1 MLFTKHCLGDH
12 IRKNEKFKHV
22 TSTGERR
29 DADRVLMGKLKERDH
44 LEEVGID
51 GRIM

>member
-1 MLFTKHCLGDH
+1 LVDF
-12 IRKNEKFKHV
+12 IRKNEKFRKAAC
-22 TSTGERR
+22 TGEKRG
-29 DADRVLMGKLKERDH
+29 ADRFLMGKPRERDH